1 MEIDGECEGLGD
13 KGRSTKL
20 ADQTETKVENNIPT
34 TEEYQALKAELEAE
48 RAKTTELV
56 EQATKDLQD
65 KVASLE
71 AEAGTRNQDIEA
83 LKGQLTG
90 AAANFEGAKA
100 AYAYAVEDFKK
111 LAVASN
117 SLIPQEAIYGGSIE
131 GIKASPA
138 RATTLVANV
147 QESLSR
153 QAQQAQV
160 PAGAPQRT
168 GPDVSSMSTKEK
180 INLGLEQARKKKD

>member
-1 MEIDGECEGLGD
+1 M
-13 KGRSTKL
+13 

-90 AAANFEGAKA
+90 AATAHSELVEECEGAKA
-100 AYAYAVEDFKK
+100 AYAYAVEDYKQIVLQANPLFTPE
-111 LAVASN
+111 
-117 SLIPQEAIYGGSIE
+117 IIGGETIE
-131 GIKASPA
+131 DVKASIGK
-138 RATTLVANV
+138 ATSLVSKVKEGLEAQATALAQLNV
-147 QESLSR
+147 
-153 QAQQAQV
+153 V